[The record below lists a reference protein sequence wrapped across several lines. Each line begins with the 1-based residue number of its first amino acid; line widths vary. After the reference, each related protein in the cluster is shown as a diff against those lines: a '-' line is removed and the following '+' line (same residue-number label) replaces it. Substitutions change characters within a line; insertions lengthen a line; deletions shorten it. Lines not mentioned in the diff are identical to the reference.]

1 MRIQM
6 DFVAAEG
13 IADALMAQSDQMASY
28 SEAISSVSGRLPGMG
43 SSDFMIRAAIRTLST
58 ECGNEGRLLRTLSAK
73 LRTVIRYYREA
84 EQAALEGRSGDYG
97 PSWIDDVL
105 GNLFDGDGDAD
116 EPDNPFAWEASDWF
130 ELIGQAGI
138 IGTFIS
144 TVGSMLTG
152 DGELTD
158 YLNLGKNLSDLVG
171 GICGAVE
178 HSNWAEALF
187 GLDDGIKTVADQLDE
202 LNLGNATSTAGKA
215 AVVAKWAGY
224 AFTGLINLAENAEE
238 FDGTGNYGR
247 MVGET
252 VFETATD
259 IGLTIGATAAVSAG
273 LTALGVVSAPAV
285 VVGGLAVGVVWGA
298 NAICEWATGGRDLGE
313 VVGDFAMDV
322 VEGAGE
328 LISDA
333 AEGLADLASDV
344 GGAIADGASAI
355 WDGIC
360 SWF

>member
-1 MRIQM
+1 MRIM
-6 DFVAAEG
+6 VDFAAAEG
-13 IADALMAQSDQMASY
+13 VADALVTHSSSMGKY
-28 SEAISSVSGRLPGMG
+28 SEQISAVAGRLPGMG

-58 ECGNEGRLLRTLSAK
+58 ECANEGRLLAGMSAK
-73 LRTVIRYYREA
+73 LRLVIRYYREA
-84 EQAALEGRSGDYG
+84 EKAALEGGSGDY
-97 PSWIDDVL
+97 SHTWMDDVL
-105 GNLFDGDGDAD
+105 GNLFDGDDD
-116 EPDNPFAWEASDWF
+116 EDDSNNPFAWEASDWF

-138 IGTFIS
+138 VGTFIS
-144 TVGSMLTG
+144 TIGSMLAG
-152 DGELTD
+152 DGEITD
-158 YLNLGKNLSDLVG
+158 YLNLGKNLSDLAG
-171 GICGAVE
+171 GVLGAID
-178 HSNWAEALF
+178 HANWAEALF
-187 GLDDGIKTVADQLDE
+187 GLDDGMKTVADQLDE

-238 FDGTGNYGR
+238 FEGTGNYGR

-259 IGLTIGATAAVSAG
+259 IGLTIGATAAVTAG

-285 VVGGLAVGVVWGA
+285 AVGALAVGVVWGA
-298 NAICEWATGGRDLGE
+298 NALCEWITDGRDIGE

-322 VEGAGE
+322 IEGAGD

-333 AEGLADLASDV
+333 AEGIADWASDV
-344 GGAIADGASAI
+344 GGTIADGASAV
-355 WDGIC
+355 WDEIC